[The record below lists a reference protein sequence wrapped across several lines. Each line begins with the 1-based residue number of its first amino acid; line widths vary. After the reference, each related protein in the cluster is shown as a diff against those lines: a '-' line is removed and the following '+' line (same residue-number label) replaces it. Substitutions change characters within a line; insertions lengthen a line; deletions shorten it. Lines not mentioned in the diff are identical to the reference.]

1 MPDGISRGG
10 FLNNSYQEISFA
22 NKNEV
27 DITFPEI
34 IFGATNG
41 GVTGK
46 PITLDEFL
54 NKVMKNVKIKS
65 FIKNINYHIS
75 DCVTK
80 FSWEVENTCF
90 VS

>member
-22 NKNEV
+22 NKNEL
-27 DITFPEI
+27 ISPSQEI

-46 PITLDEFL
+46 PITLDEFF
-54 NKVMKNVKIKS
+54 K
-65 FIKNINYHIS
+65 
-75 DCVTK
+75 
-80 FSWEVENTCF
+80 
-90 VS
+90 